1 MLVRKSESLNFLLS
15 FLFLFFFTTLYN
27 AEDYLHFKDLKA
39 NFKSKEI
46 GGNNNKKSHN
56 THTHTHTHTLFSV
69 TEIKYEKVNWQ
80 NTWVKTS
87 LDKIPKEGCLYCAI
101 LSAKTLDL
109 IINPIRSIWLRK
121 LCLIVIERVT

>member
-15 FLFLFFFTTLYN
+15 FLFPFFATLYN
-27 AEDYLHFKDLKA
+27 AEDYLHLKDL
-39 NFKSKEI
+39 NFKRKEI

-56 THTHTHTHTLFSV
+56 THTHTFLRV

-80 NTWVKTS
+80 STWAKTC

-101 LSAKTLDL
+101 LNTKTLDL
-109 IINPIRSIWLRK
+109 IINLITSIWLRK
-121 LCLIVIERVT
+121 LCLVVIERVL